1 MKFLKCSEKK
11 CDSGKSVA
19 IVGGGVAG
27 LTAAG
32 ELICEG
38 HKVEVYD
45 EMPEPG
51 GFLIFG
57 ISSHEI
63 SRDGVRE
70 RIDELK
76 KVGVNFHNNSRV
88 GKDVDLEGLIKE
100 HDAVLITTGTWKYDK
115 VNISGG
121 DLDGVYYA
129 IDFMKKY
136 NLREMGHDAEVPQ
149 LSGNVGIVIPKIS
162 GEGASVGGDLVTVD
176 VVPMVFIQGAH
187 KITIIYKGTRLESK
201 SSEENFNYIEN
212 YYLQYSPEKLEIMEF
227 TQPFQF
233 TGDNNKVSSIEAI
246 KTRLEENKIVEV
258 DGSEFSINVDNILI
272 STPPSPAPPFESG
285 KYGIELNDDGTI
297 KTDKFYRTGRE
308 KVFAAGNAR
317 HGPRYLIPAM
327 RSARSAANSINKYL
341 ETGSWA
347 D

>member
-1 MKFLKCSEKK
+1 M
-11 CDSGKSVA
+11 A

-32 ELICEG
+32 ELVCEG
-38 HKVEVYD
+38 HQVEVYD

-76 KVGVNFHNNSRV
+76 KAGVNFHNSSRV
-88 GKDVDLEGLIKE
+88 GKDVDFEDLITN
-100 HDAVLITTGTWKYDK
+100 HDAVLVTTGTWKCDK
-115 VNISGG
+115 LNISGD

-149 LSGNVGIVIPKIS
+149 LTGDVAIVIPQVS
-162 GEGASVGGDLVTVD
+162 GENLSVGGDLVTVD
-176 VVPMVFIQGAH
+176 VLPMAFIQGAS
-187 KITIIYKGTRLESK
+187 KVIVVYKGSRLDSK

-233 TGDNNKVSSIEAI
+233 TGDNNQVSSIEAI
-246 KTRLEENKIVEV
+246 KTRLEENEIVKVE
-258 DGSEFSINVDNILI
+258 GSEFSISVDNILI
-272 STPPSPAPPFESG
+272 ATPPSPTPPFERV
-285 KYGIELNDDGTI
+285 KGIELNDDGTI

-327 RSARSAANSINKYL
+327 RSARNAANSINKYL

-347 D
+347 

>member
-1 MKFLKCSEKK
+1 MKFLKCTEKK
-11 CDSGKSVA
+11 GDSGKSVA
-19 IVGGGVAG
+19 IIGGGVSG

-32 ELICEG
+32 ELVCEG

-76 KVGVNFHNNSRV
+76 EAGVKFHNNSKV
-88 GKDVDLEGLIKE
+88 GEDIDLEGLIKD
-100 HDAVLITTGTWKYDK
+100 HDAVLITTGTWRCDK
-115 VNISGG
+115 MNISGE

-136 NLREMGHDAEVPQ
+136 NLRELGYEAEVPQ
-149 LSGNVGIVIPKIS
+149 LSGNVAIVIPQVS
-162 GEGASVGGDLVTVD
+162 GEATVGGDLVSVD
-176 VVPMVFIQGAH
+176 LLPMAFIQGAD
-187 KITIIYKGTRLESK
+187 KVIIVYKGSRLDSK

-233 TGDNNKVSSIEAI
+233 TGDNNQVSSIEAI
-246 KTRLEENKIVEV
+246 KTKLEENEVVKVE
-258 DGSEFSINVDNILI
+258 GSEFSISVDNILI
-272 STPPSPAPPFESG
+272 ATPPSSVPPLESAQG
-285 KYGIELNDDGTI
+285 VKLNDDGTI

-308 KVFAAGNAR
+308 KVFVAGNAR

-327 RSARSAANSINKYL
+327 RSGRNAASSINKYL

-347 D
+347 KS

>member
-1 MKFLKCSEKK
+1 MKFLKCKEKK
-11 CDSGKSVA
+11 GDSGKSVA
-19 IVGGGVAG
+19 IIGGGVSG

-32 ELICEG
+32 ELVCEG

-51 GFLIFG
+51 GFLAFG

-76 KVGVNFHNNSRV
+76 KAGVNFHNNSRV
-88 GKDVDLEGLIKE
+88 GEDVDFEDLIKK
-100 HDAVLITTGTWKYDK
+100 HDAVLITTGSWRCDK
-115 VNISGG
+115 LNISGE

-136 NLREMGHDAEVPQ
+136 NLREQGHDADVPQ
-149 LSGNVGIVIPKIS
+149 LSGNVAIIIPEVS
-162 GEGASVGGDLVTVD
+162 GGAAVGGDLVAVD
-176 VVPMVFIQGAH
+176 LLPMTLIQGAD
-187 KITIIYKGTRLESK
+187 KVTIIYRGSRLDTK

-233 TGDNNKVSSIEAI
+233 IGDNNKVSSIEAI
-246 KTRLEENKIVEV
+246 KTRLEENEIVKVE
-258 DGSEFSINVDNILI
+258 DSEFSINVDNALI
-272 STPPSPAPPFESG
+272 ATPPSPTPPFESG
-285 KYGIELNDDGTI
+285 KYGIKLKDDGTI
-297 KTDKFYRTGRE
+297 KTDKFYRTDRE

-327 RSARSAANSINKYL
+327 RSGGNAARSINNYL
-341 ETGSWA
+341 ETGNWS
-347 D
+347 

>member
-1 MKFLKCSEKK
+1 MKFLKCAEKK
-11 CDSGKSVA
+11 GDSGKSIA
-19 IVGGGVAG
+19 IVGGGVSG
-27 LTAAG
+27 LNAAG

-70 RIDELK
+70 RIDELRK
-76 KVGVNFHNNSRV
+76 AGVIFHNNSKV
-88 GKDVDLEGLIKE
+88 GKDVDLEGLIKD
-100 HDAVLITTGTWKYDK
+100 HDAVLITTGTWKCDK
-115 VNISGG
+115 LNISGE
-121 DLDGVYYA
+121 DLEGVYYA

-136 NLREMGHDAEVPQ
+136 NLREMGYDADVPQ
-149 LSGNVGIVIPKIS
+149 PSGDVAVVIPEVS
-162 GEGASVGGDLVTVD
+162 GGSTVGGDLVTVD
-176 VVPMVFIQGAH
+176 LLPMILIQGAD
-187 KITIIYKGTRLESK
+187 KVTIVYKGSRLDSK

-246 KTRLEENKIVEV
+246 KTRLEEYRIVKV
-258 DGSEFSINVDNILI
+258 DGSEFSISVDNVLI
-272 STPPSPAPPFESG
+272 ATPPSPTPPFESL
-285 KYGIELNDDGTI
+285 KGIELNDDGTI

-308 KVFAAGNAR
+308 KVFAAGNAK
-317 HGPRYLIPAM
+317 HGSRYLIPAM
-327 RSARSAANSINKYL
+327 RSGRNAARSINNYL
-341 ETGSWA
+341 ETGSWS
-347 D
+347 